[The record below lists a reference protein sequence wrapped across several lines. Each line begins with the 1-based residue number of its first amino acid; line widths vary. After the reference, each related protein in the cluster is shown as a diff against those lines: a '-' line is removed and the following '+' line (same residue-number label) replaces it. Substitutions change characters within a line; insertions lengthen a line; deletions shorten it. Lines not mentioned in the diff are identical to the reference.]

1 MRVRGRRSRARVPT
15 QRGPWPGGGA
25 ERSAS
30 ALPVWAALAVASVGG
45 ISSAV
50 QSAANAELGERV
62 GSASFGAVASTLTGS
77 ALIVVGLAA
86 MPSMRRGLRALPH
99 AKLPWWAYLGGI
111 CGALFV
117 TVATYVVPVVGVAA
131 FTIAQVTGGS
141 FGGLAIDRA
150 GLAPAGRL
158 PLTGPRVGGALL
170 GVCAVV
176 LAQVDRPI
184 GDLAVDM
191 LALGMLGGAAV
202 AMQGALNGRVSA
214 ATTNAAGTAVNFASA
229 TPTVL
234 VAGALLGAF
243 ASGWSTRLPT
253 EWYLY
258 TGGLLSVVIVA
269 CLLISVRAVG
279 VLRTGLSVV
288 AGQLAGAL
296 LLDALIPGG
305 RHASPALLAGAAL
318 TVAAVAVAGRAARP
332 RPVS

>member
-1 MRVRGRRSRARVPT
+1 MRPAAG
-15 QRGPWPGGGA
+15 
-25 ERSAS
+25 
-30 ALPVWAALAVASVGG
+30 ALPTGLALAVASLGG

-62 GSASFGAVASTLTGS
+62 GNASFGAVASTLSGS

-86 MPSMRRGLRALPH
+86 MPSMRRGLRALPT
-99 AKLPWWAYLGGI
+99 AKLPWWAYLGGV

-117 TVATYVVPVVGVAA
+117 TIATYVVPVVGVAA

-141 FGGLAIDRA
+141 FGGLAVDRA

-158 PLTGPRVGGALL
+158 PLTAPRVGGAVL
-170 GVCAVV
+170 GVAAVA

-184 GDLAVDM
+184 GDLALDM

-214 ATTNAAGTAVNFASA
+214 ATTNATGTALNFATA

-234 VAGALLGAF
+234 VAGVLLGAF
-243 ASGWSTRLPT
+243 ASGWSTRLPA

-258 TGGLLSVVIVA
+258 TGGALSVVIVA

-279 VLRTGLSVV
+279 VLRTGLSLV
-288 AGQLAGAL
+288 AGQLGGAL
-296 LLDALIPGG
+296 LLDALLPDARG
-305 RHASPALLAGAAL
+305 ASPALLAGAAL
-318 TVAAVAVAGRAARP
+318 TVAAVALASFRVDQGVGGRVAP
-332 RPVS
+332 PTP

>member
-1 MRVRGRRSRARVPT
+1 MRRPALPAG
-15 QRGPWPGGGA
+15 
-25 ERSAS
+25 S
-30 ALPVWAALAVASVGG
+30 ALPTWLALAVASVGG
-45 ISSAV
+45 ISSAL

-62 GSASFGAVASTLTGS
+62 GNASFGAVASTVTGS

-86 MPSMRRGLRALPH
+86 MPSMRRGLRALPA

-117 TVATYVVPVVGVAA
+117 TIATYVVPVVGVAA

-141 FGGLAIDRA
+141 FGGLAVDRA
-150 GLAPAGRL
+150 GVAPAGRL
-158 PLTGPRVGGALL
+158 PLTAPRVGGAVL
-170 GVCAVV
+170 GVAAVA

-184 GDLAVDM
+184 GDLAIDM

-234 VAGALLGAF
+234 VAGGLLGAF

-258 TGGLLSVVIVA
+258 TGGTLSVVIVA

-288 AGQLAGAL
+288 AGQLGGAL
-296 LLDALIPGG
+296 LLDALLPNAHG
-305 RHASPALLAGAAL
+305 ASPALLAGAAL
-318 TVAAVAVAGRAARP
+318 TAAAVALASFRADQGVRGRVAP
-332 RPVS
+332 PTP

>member
-1 MRVRGRRSRARVPT
+1 MRPALPT
-15 QRGPWPGGGA
+15 
-25 ERSAS
+25 AS
-30 ALPVWAALAVASVGG
+30 ALPPWVALAVASVGG
-45 ISSAV
+45 LSSAA

-62 GSASFGAVASTLTGS
+62 GNASFGAVVSTLSGS
-77 ALIVVGLAA
+77 GLIVVGLAA
-86 MPSMRRGLRALPH
+86 MPSMRLGLRALPG

-117 TVATYVVPVVGVAA
+117 TIATYVVPVVGVAA

-141 FGGLAIDRA
+141 FGGLAVDRA

-158 PLTGPRVGGALL
+158 PLTAPRVGGAVL
-170 GVCAVV
+170 GVAAVA

-184 GDLAVDM
+184 GDLAVGM

-214 ATTNAAGTAVNFASA
+214 ATTNAAGTALNFATA

-279 VLRTGLSVV
+279 VLRTGLSLV

-296 LLDALIPGG
+296 LLDALIPGARG
-305 RHASPALLAGAAL
+305 ASPALLAGAAL
-318 TVAAVAVAGRAARP
+318 TAVAVALASRATRATRLSP
-332 RPVS
+332 G

>member
-1 MRVRGRRSRARVPT
+1 MRLPALP
-15 QRGPWPGGGA
+15 A
-25 ERSAS
+25 AS
-30 ALPVWAALAVASVGG
+30 ALPAGVALAVASVGG
-45 ISSAV
+45 VSSAV

-62 GSASFGAVASTLTGS
+62 GNASFGAVASTLVGS
-77 ALIVVGLAA
+77 ARILVGLAA

-99 AKLPWWAYLGGI
+99 AKLPWWTYLGGV

-117 TVATYVVPVVGVAA
+117 TIATYVVPAVGVAA

-141 FGGLAIDRA
+141 FGGLAVDRA

-158 PLTGPRVGGALL
+158 PLTAPRVGGAAL
-170 GVCAVV
+170 GVAAVV
-176 LAQVDRPI
+176 LAQVDRPV
-184 GDLAVDM
+184 GDLAAGM
-191 LALGMLGGAAV
+191 LALGVLGGVAV
-202 AMQGALNGRVSA
+202 ALQGALNGRVSA
-214 ATTNAAGTAVNFASA
+214 GTTNAAGTAVNFATA

-234 VAGALLGAF
+234 VAAALLGAF
-243 ASGWSTRLPT
+243 AGGWSTRLPG

-288 AGQLAGAL
+288 AGQLGGAL

-305 RHASPALLAGAAL
+305 RHASPALLAAAVL
-318 TVAAVAVAGRAARP
+318 TVLAVAVAGRGPRRP
-332 RPVS
+332 AERGPGAGVPPPTP